1 MSKTCSMCHNI
12 GGTLAGSHVG
22 PDLTHLASR
31 RSIAAGSIANTREKL
46 AKWIVDPQS
55 IKPGSRMPATKL
67 SPTELNALVTYLETL
82 K

>member
-1 MSKTCSMCHNI
+1 MCHNI

-31 RSIAAGSIANTREKL
+31 RSIAAGTLANTRPNL
-46 AKWIVDPQS
+46 QAWIQDPQG
-55 IKPGSRMPATKL
+55 IKPGSRMPATSL
-67 SPTELNALVTYLETL
+67 SPTEVNALVAYLETL